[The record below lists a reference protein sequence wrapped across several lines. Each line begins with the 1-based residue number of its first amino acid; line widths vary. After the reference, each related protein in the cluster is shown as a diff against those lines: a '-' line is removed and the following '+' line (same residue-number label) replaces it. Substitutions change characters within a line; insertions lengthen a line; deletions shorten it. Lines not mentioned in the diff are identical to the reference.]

1 MLARQIVVGF
11 GIAVILPWLIL
22 YGLSTVYPEP
32 KPADYYGTPP
42 YATPDG
48 TPAER
53 KAQAEEQRRK
63 AEAFKTAARNFA
75 HVLFPIST
83 VLGVAA
89 ILIGAHLAS
98 NAIGAGL
105 ILGGIF
111 SLALGYWGHS
121 QYLDDWLRFLSLLA
135 GFGALIFVGLKKL
148 PRT

>member
-11 GIAVILPWLIL
+11 GIAAILPWLIL

-32 KPADYYGTPP
+32 KPLDFYAASYSPP
-42 YATPDG
+42 DA

-53 KAQAEEQRRK
+53 KAQAEEQRKK
-63 AEAFKTAARNFA
+63 AEDFKARARTFA
-75 HVLFPIST
+75 RVLFPIST

-89 ILIGAHLAS
+89 IVIGAHVAS

-105 ILGGIF
+105 ILGGTF

-135 GFGALIFVGLKKL
+135 GFAALIFVGLKKL
-148 PRT
+148 PR